1 MEELE
6 SKLILALSNTTIPEF
21 TLMINNKP
29 IALRERTNGKDI
41 TRLGKVK
48 LNKSSKKKSLLIGCR
63 REVNNQ
69 TVLVND
75 DRVLEEIKAE
85 LYNYDIAGIDF
96 SGVATT
102 GYNVDFD
109 VNLGIVYVTTPLHRK
124 LLDILKM
131 ETDRGLQ
138 LSTKGGTTLNL
149 TLADVRKI
157 KEVYLEEMY
166 IRYRDTYQDIIARKL
181 SSPKLLKDANL
192 RFFKTAKAF
201 VPVLVEGNFIFN
213 PLTQVPFIFKFF
225 KETDFYKQC
234 LEVGSVQVGSIA
246 VYYLTHLE
254 ISQALHL
261 ERFMRFTAPFT
272 IALLFASYIPGIA
285 DENTLVYKV
294 KRDYVLDVKDK
305 VIPGEVMHLY
315 QDIEYMYTPVTTLYY
330 ACFMRTRR
338 DDRATTL
345 YNIVKQYSL

>member
-6 SKLILALSNTTIPEF
+6 NKLILALSNTTIPEF
-21 TLMINNKP
+21 ALMINNKP
-29 IALRERTNGKDI
+29 IALRERVNGKEI

-48 LNKSSKKKSLLIGCR
+48 LNRTSKKKSLLIGCR

-69 TVLVND
+69 TVLVSD
-75 DRVLEEIKAE
+75 DRVREEIQAE
-85 LYNYDIAGIDF
+85 LYNHTVAGIDF
-96 SGVATT
+96 SGVATS

-109 VNLGIVYVTTPLHRK
+109 VDLGIVYVTTPLHRK

-131 ETDRGLQ
+131 ETDKGLQ
-138 LSTKGGTTLNL
+138 LSTKGGNTLNL
-149 TLADVRKI
+149 SLAEVRKI
-157 KEVYLEEMY
+157 KQEYLEEMY
-166 IRYRDTYQDIIARKL
+166 IRYRDTYQDLIARKL
-181 SSPKLLKDANL
+181 SSPKLLRNANL

-234 LEVGSVQVGSIA
+234 IEVGSVQVGSIA

-254 ISQALHL
+254 ICKTLHL

-294 KRDYVLDVKDK
+294 KKEYSFDVKDRI
-305 VIPGEVMHLY
+305 IPGDLMHLY
-315 QDIEYMYTPVTTLYY
+315 EDVAYMYSPVTTLYY
-330 ACFMRTRR
+330 ACFMRTKR